1 MKCSCAPMRLR
12 SFLFTLPLSFVCL
25 FGCAGPS
32 YEADKIPSKDAAKA
46 IPAEPGTVLDVQSVA
61 IEHDSKTA
69 QTVAAGLG
77 GILANQATKDSN
89 SAVRAAAT
97 AVGATGGAIAVDM
110 VASSALSPD
119 GEEVIIELENGQT
132 ISVTQEIGGASLS
145 PGDLVWVVRGSERT
159 RVIRR
164 AK

>member
-1 MKCSCAPMRLR
+1 MKLQICFLTLCLLSTSLCA
-12 SFLFTLPLSFVCL
+12 LPGL
-25 FGCAGPS
+25 S
-32 YEADKIPSKDAAKA
+32 YEADKIPSRDATKA

-61 IEHDSKTA
+61 IEYDSKTA

-89 SAVRAAAT
+89 GAVRAAAT

-110 VASSALSPD
+110 VANSALSPD